1 MTPISLSRVP
11 TPPPFP
17 TQALGGWASNMVEAV
32 AEATQTDP
40 GMAGTLLLGALAAA
54 AGGHAEVE
62 VRAGWREPVNLYVVA
77 AAAPGT
83 RKSAVF
89 RALMDP
95 LRAAER
101 TLVDTISSS
110 LLEATVQR
118 DAARLAAEKASR
130 RAGAADPAQRDDRLA
145 DAITAQASADAIT
158 VPTVPRLL
166 ADDITPEAMISLLA
180 EQGGRLAVIS
190 AEGGLF
196 DVLAGRYS
204 KTPNLDAALKG
215 HAGDTLRVDRKGR
228 PPEYVE
234 RPALTLALA
243 VQPAVLETVGGIGE
257 FVGRGLLARFLYVL
271 PPSTVGRRK
280 VGADPVPAAVATCYA
295 ERLEGLAVDLAAWKD
310 PMLIMW
316 TPAAAEIHL
325 TAERNLEPRLGP
337 AGDLSGA
344 VEWAAKLMGAVAR
357 IAGLLHLA
365 EHGGEAARHP
375 ITEETM
381 RRALILGDYYIGHA
395 LAVFDLMGADHSLDS
410 ARTVLAH
417 LHARQVTEITVRDL
431 LTALSRTRFPKVGD
445 VAEALN
451 VLAEYGW
458 VQRMPPRERG
468 SRGRPASP
476 RYRVIPP
483 PPQ

>member
-1 MTPISLSRVP
+1 MTPTPLSRVP
-11 TPPPFP
+11 APPPFP
-17 TQALGGWASNMVEAV
+17 TQALGGWASDMVEAV

-62 VRAGWREPVNLYVVA
+62 VRTGWREPVNLYVVA
-77 AAAPGT
+77 AAAAGT

-101 TLVDTISSS
+101 TLMDTIGPS

-130 RAGAADPAQRDDRLA
+130 RAGAADPAQRDERLA
-145 DAITAQASADAIT
+145 DAITAQAFTDAIT
-158 VPTVPRLL
+158 VPAVPRLL

-204 KTPNLDAALKG
+204 KTPNLDAVLKG

-243 VQPAVLETVGGIGE
+243 VQPAVLEAVGAIGE
-257 FVGRGLLARFLYVL
+257 FVGRGLLARFLYAL

-280 VGADPVPAAVATCYA
+280 VGADPVPAEVAACYA
-295 ERLEGLAVDLAAWKD
+295 ERLEGMAVDLAAWTD
-310 PMLIMW
+310 PMLIMR
-316 TPAAAEIHL
+316 TPAAVEIHL
-325 TAERNLEPRLGP
+325 TEPFP
-337 AGDLSGA
+337 VAAAG
-344 VEWAAKLMGAVAR
+344 
-357 IAGLLHLA
+357 
-365 EHGGEAARHP
+365 
-375 ITEETM
+375 
-381 RRALILGDYYIGHA
+381 
-395 LAVFDLMGADHSLDS
+395 
-410 ARTVLAH
+410 
-417 LHARQVTEITVRDL
+417 
-431 LTALSRTRFPKVGD
+431 VGD
-445 VAEALN
+445 HV
-451 VLAEYGW
+451 V
-458 VQRMPPRERG
+458 
-468 SRGRPASP
+468 RPYS
-476 RYRVIPP
+476 
-483 PPQ
+483 